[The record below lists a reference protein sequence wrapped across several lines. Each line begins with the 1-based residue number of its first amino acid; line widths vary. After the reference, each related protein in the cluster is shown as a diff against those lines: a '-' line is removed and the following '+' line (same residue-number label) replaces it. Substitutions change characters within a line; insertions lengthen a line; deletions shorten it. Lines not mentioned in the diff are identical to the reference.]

1 MGEPTVPSACWV
13 PRYNGRVLVALWQS
27 FQSLLL
33 KTGCSGPGLYLHY
46 SSSRAWHFEMLCFR
60 EPYGLRPIHSPAD
73 PARCEAWFF
82 LMLCLA
88 WAPSILRCLRASALA
103 PVCPT
108 SSSGSTETSGRGY
121 FAHLSPACHLG
132 IIHWWCP

>member
-60 EPYGLRPIHSPAD
+60 EPYGLRPFPQQ
-73 PARCEAWFF
+73 
-82 LMLCLA
+82 
-88 WAPSILRCLRASALA
+88 IL
-103 PVCPT
+103 PVVKLG
-108 SSSGSTETSGRGY
+108 SSSCCAWPGY
-121 FAHLSPACHLG
+121 HPF
-132 IIHWWCP
+132 